1 MKRVFVSMTV
11 LAALTIAVPAFAQV
25 GRGLSGPH
33 YNLNIIGVPHDK
45 TAPMNNADRH
55 TLFVPLQSGGDVGR
69 QIRITYVAGDDFGII
84 DGNCTDDNA
93 CTIMVPSNPGF
104 ADPCYN
110 VYAVG
115 LGKPNGVAV
124 VNAEC
129 ALDAPLVDGAS
140 CTDAL
145 LLNSFTLKRTNDGG
159 NKPKRVDITDI
170 FRASGCLDLGADGT
184 CDTPFANLWIF
195 NIPQLLDY
203 FWDYDN
209 NGLKLMQLRFYPS
222 TTCGSIGTS

>member
-1 MKRVFVSMTV
+1 MIPVAGLIVG
-11 LAALTIAVPAFAQV
+11 LTMSIPAFAQV

-45 TAPMNNADRH
+45 TAPMDNPDRH
-55 TLFVPLQSGGDVGR
+55 TLFVPLQSGSDVSR
-69 QIRITYVAGDDFGII
+69 QVKIFYVPGDDFAVI
-84 DGNCTDDNA
+84 DGNCTDDNV

-104 ADPCYN
+104 ADPCYS

-124 VNAEC
+124 VNATC
-129 ALDAPLVDGAS
+129 AFDAPLAGGGT

-145 LLNSFTLKRTNDGG
+145 LLSNITLKRTNDGS
-159 NKPKRVDITDI
+159 NKPKRVDITDM
-170 FRASGCLDLGADGT
+170 FRATGCLDLDANGT
-184 CDTPFANLWIF
+184 CDLQFTNVWIF

-222 TTCGSIGTS
+222 TDCGGML